1 MSLLAAEAPT
11 GLTSL
16 PSILDIE
23 ASGFGRGSYPI
34 EIGFV
39 TTTGHTW
46 CSLVRPEPDWQHWD
60 AEASRVH
67 GITREQLTQH
77 GRSPREV
84 AEALNAHLAGQTLY
98 SDAWAHDYAWL
109 ARLFDAA
116 DCAPRFKLD
125 SLRAL
130 LSDAQLAQWHEVK
143 LRVTRDLGLRRHRAS
158 ADARVLQQTFLAVQ
172 QQSAPPP
179 EQQAVA

>member
-1 MSLLAAEAPT
+1 MSSLAAKAPT
-11 GLTSL
+11 GLTSP
-16 PSILDIE
+16 PSILYIE

-39 TTTGHTW
+39 TTSGHTW

-60 AEASRVH
+60 AEAARVH
-67 GITREQLTQH
+67 GITREQLVQH

-84 AEALNAHLAGQTLY
+84 AAALNAHLAGQTLY

-109 ARLFDAA
+109 ARLYEAA
-116 DCAPRFKLD
+116 DCSPRFKLD

-130 LSDAQLAQWHEVK
+130 LSDTQLAHWHEAK
-143 LRVTRDLGLRRHRAS
+143 LQVAQRLGLRRHRAS

-172 QQSAPPP
+172 HTP
-179 EQQAVA
+179 ETRPGHQAVA

>member
-1 MSLLAAEAPT
+1 MSSLAAKAPT
-11 GLTSL
+11 GLTSP

-39 TTTGHTW
+39 TASGHTW

-60 AEASRVH
+60 AEAARVH
-67 GITREQLTQH
+67 GITREQLVQH
-77 GRSPREV
+77 GRSPRDV

-109 ARLFDAA
+109 SHLFEAA
-116 DCAPRFKLD
+116 GCSSRFKLD

-130 LSDAQLAQWHEVK
+130 LSEAQLAQWHEVK
-143 LRVTRDLGLRRHRAS
+143 QRVTQHLGLRRHRAS

-172 QQSAPPP
+172 QQSDLPPG
-179 EQQAVA
+179 QQAVA